1 MKREIPDEPEVPP
14 KHKLNSIIEKYNLH
28 AFKPHSEI
36 RPGVFRI
43 MRIRP
48 SLCIICNRMHESDHA
63 YINIDEMTYGCFR
76 AEGAIIKLDSDVLN
90 ISVSKLIVQLQE
102 FDISQD
108 DIDLIISR
116 CKLV

>member
-1 MKREIPDEPEVPP
+1 
-14 KHKLNSIIEKYNLH
+14 
-28 AFKPHSEI
+28 
-36 RPGVFRI
+36 
-43 MRIRP
+43 
-48 SLCIICNRMHESDHA
+48 MHESDHA